1 MGITDIESKFKAL
14 KASWVRKL
22 ENTDHCILSYLN
34 SYVPKNIDFNYLAM
48 TSEKRIE
55 NFEIIQAMP
64 LFYKQVFTCFNACK
78 NINDKLNIVHFIKQ
92 TIWSNEKFSYRGKSI
107 YFPNWLKSNI
117 LYVKDLFTDNG
128 VLKTPEDIMRILV
141 NKNNW
146 ICEYKIIKS
155 IFKRYEKKF
164 DLTIIKH
171 LTGGKLKSQPLNKHT
186 TKDFYNI
193 FVKKKFQVPIM
204 QTKYKKEFNI
214 AKSDW
219 EKIYLNKVKLL
230 QDKKIA
236 EFNYMLLNNILSNNY
251 FTSKINKNTT
261 RMCKTCKEEI
271 ENSKHLI
278 LDCRNVQFIWKLVSN
293 YVGFN
298 IKWKHIVVG
307 FFSVRNETTVVL
319 NLLLS
324 FVALKIYKYKMF
336 CRLENKEET
345 SEGLLN
351 NLKSA
356 ISQYSE
362 TLSATQ
368 NTKQSSF

>member
-1 MGITDIESKFKAL
+1 MLAEIKGITVSKGAIRCLGIYIGHDKIECYNKNWMKVSHDIDTLFESWKKRKLTLFGKCTVTNSLAISKLVYLANILELPDENYIKKINRLIFNFIWNKTDRIKRNTMIGKIEDGGMGITDIESKFKAL

-92 TIWSNEKFSYRGKSI
+92 PIWSNEKFSYRGKSI

-219 EKIYLNKVKLL
+219 EKIYLNKEGRMVG
-230 QDKKIA
+230 ISC
-236 EFNYMLLNNILSNNY
+236 SN
-251 FTSKINKNTT
+251 
-261 RMCKTCKEEI
+261 
-271 ENSKHLI
+271 
-278 LDCRNVQFIWKLVSN
+278 Q
-293 YVGFN
+293 
-298 IKWKHIVVG
+298 IK
-307 FFSVRNETTVVL
+307 F
-319 NLLLS
+319 
-324 FVALKIYKYKMF
+324 
-336 CRLENKEET
+336 
-345 SEGLLN
+345 
-351 NLKSA
+351 
-356 ISQYSE
+356 
-362 TLSATQ
+362 
-368 NTKQSSF
+368 